1 MVYVTQDNVTGYFLP
16 VTSFMVEQNLTP
28 VTDHCDRL
36 TQILY
41 QSQSILACTMS
52 YVTKVFIKTDI
63 VI

>member
-16 VTSFMVEQNLTP
+16 VTSFMVEQNLT